1 MMLGAKAYHR
11 LITRIDAMAGF
22 VCWGA
27 RTGRDPR
34 RLKSRDNN
42 LSVKWFDLAYLPG
55 FNLVGT
61 VQFLKSSKILIE
73 VFVPLSSLTPTILLA
88 DDKVRCSPG
97 M

>member
-1 MMLGAKAYHR
+1 MMLGAKAYYR
-11 LITRIDAMAGF
+11 LIAMINAMTGF

-42 LSVKWFDLAYLPG
+42 LSFKWFDLDYLPG

-61 VQFLKSSKILIE
+61 VQFLKRSKILIE
-73 VFVPLSSLTPTILLA
+73 VFVPLSSLIPTILLK
-88 DDKVRCSPG
+88 DNKVLCSPR

>member
-1 MMLGAKAYHR
+1 MMLGANAYYR
-11 LITRIDAMAGF
+11 LTTRMNAMAGL

-42 LSVKWFDLAYLPG
+42 LSFKWFDLDYLPG

-61 VQFLKSSKILIE
+61 VQCLKRCKILIE
-73 VFVPLSSLTPTILLA
+73 EFVPLSSLIPAILLK
-88 DDKVRCSPG
+88 DDKVLCSPR